1 MKRTEIYDLFRN
13 LIYEKLKSIEKEKKG
28 YFALAWGFEAN
39 AIGQVGETF
48 IKNIFN
54 NKGYS
59 VDLKHIHDEYDI
71 IINNKKIEI
80 KTAKVGSNKSFQFN
94 GINPRYNYDLIICLG
109 IELNS
114 IKYRLFKSEQIFY
127 DHKKRSNLI
136 KYKVKDNV
144 IEKKLTS
151 MNPGNEVNK
160 KLTLSTNH
168 MYEDIEN
175 IFDKIIE
182 MIMN

>member
-1 MKRTEIYDLFRN
+1 MERNEIYELFKN
-13 LIYEKLKSIEKEKKG
+13 LIYEKWKIIEKEKNG

-48 IKNIFN
+48 VKNIFN
-54 NKGYS
+54 HNCCN
-59 VDLKHIHDEYDI
+59 VDLKSIHDEYDI
-71 IINNKKIEI
+71 MINNKKIEI

-94 GINPRYNYDLIICLG
+94 GINPKYNYDLIICIG

-114 IKYRLFKSEQIFY
+114 IKYRLFKSDQIYY

-136 KYKVKDNV
+136 RYLVKDKNV
-144 IEKKLTS
+144 EKKLTS

-168 MYEDIEN
+168 MYDDIEN
-175 IFDKIIE
+175 MFDKIKSKL
-182 MIMN
+182 NH

>member
-1 MKRTEIYDLFRN
+1 MKRTEIYELFKN
-13 LIYEKLKSIEKEKKG
+13 LIYEKLKIIEKEKNG

-54 NKGYS
+54 NNGYN
-59 VDLKHIHDEYDI
+59 VDLKSIHDEYDI
-71 IINNKKIEI
+71 MIDDKKIEI
-80 KTAKVGSNKSFQFN
+80 KTAKVGYNNAFQFN
-94 GINPRYNYDLIICLG
+94 GINPKYNYDLIICIG

-136 KYKVKDNV
+136 KYSVKDKI

-168 MYEDIEN
+168 MYDDIEN
-175 IFDKIIE
+175 MFDKIIE
-182 MIMN
+182 KLNS